1 METAKVLYEYQT
13 MLHGQLVTVKR
24 YEPMLPS
31 DAFDIKFF
39 EDTGAEDEQV

>member
-13 MLHGQLVTVKR
+13 ILHGQLVTVKR

-31 DAFDIKFF
+31 DALDLKFF
-39 EDTGAEDEQV
+39 DEVIEDEQV